1 MHDTKVKRSRSD
13 NEYVNVQIVWLSYIL
28 MQSELVVGWGTF
40 QRRTMQINTC
50 TMHNHNVIS
59 FGN

>member
-28 MQSELVVGWGTF
+28 MQSELVVGWGNISTS
-40 QRRTMQINTC
+40 NDANKYL
-50 TMHNHNVIS
+50 HNAQS
-59 FGN
+59 

>member
-40 QRRTMQINTC
+40 QRRTMQINTY